1 MGNVDSEACNPAA
14 SVQAAGFLTTI
25 IFTRIQ
31 MVTMTFYR
39 RPLALKAVLLASCL
53 CAPHHAR
60 AQTVGTNLDLGAVTA
75 TGGDGG
81 TTSTLATTPGTATY
95 EALSRTPISSGQP
108 TEVISRQAIANTTSP
123 TESYDQLIALTPSV
137 QDIQPNGPV
146 AQQNYGESIRGFQY
160 SQFNTL
166 LDGIVIPGTPQTAV
180 YFTNHDIGTVDV
192 DRGPGTASTIGYAT
206 FGGTVAVNTKDP
218 SPVAEVNPY
227 VTAGSFESR
236 LYGLDL
242 ETGAQKSANGGAGFI
257 DLSDTATGAALS
269 GTTTERKN
277 VFLKWVQPI
286 GQNTVVTAVAII
298 NRSYGHTPYGT
309 TLAEIQKYGD
319 GYALTSNPGSQD
331 FTGDNDDTYNTDF
344 EYVRVASQLSDELKL
359 TDTAYTNAY
368 DHFGFQGAD
377 PNGTTCNINVS
388 TGTGCTPAVKA
399 YINGKL
405 APAGDVPGLQGQS
418 DFRDFGNI
426 LKLTRATSFGAI
438 ESGLWIDYYTQSA
451 FKFNADLSQG
461 GTPFT
466 TTATGQPFTYLYHDS
481 FTTLQPYLQAD
492 INITSQLELLAG
504 SKYTSE
510 SRGLN
515 APINKSTLLPE
526 IYHIRYTDFEP
537 SAELKYRF
545 SEQFSAY
552 AQVAKGYLAPPLGDL
567 NTKIPVNVAPQT
579 TYNYQVGTSYQAA
592 AWSASFDAYDI
603 PFQNYIASQKVSSG
617 TLYFN
622 AGGATFAGLEAEAT
636 KTLPYSFNLYANGSL
651 NDATYSNGAQ
661 VAQSPRRT
669 GAAGVT
675 YDHFGLWQSKDHLF
689 ASVIGKYVGPQYGQY
704 KLSSGSGIDSFPL
717 KSYSDTTA
725 ALDYSFFIQPKKSL
739 TVSLDVDNLF
749 NRTGIEGLA
758 GVAGDGVTPLYWTQP
773 GRSYFITISG
783 HFS

>member
-1 MGNVDSEACNPAA
+1 MIFIDRPGRATSFQCLLLAGCFF
-14 SVQAAGFLTTI
+14 AAG
-25 IFTRIQ
+25 
-31 MVTMTFYR
+31 
-39 RPLALKAVLLASCL
+39 A
-53 CAPHHAR
+53 AR
-60 AQTVGTNLDLGAVTA
+60 AQTAGNELDLGAVTA
-75 TGGDGG
+75 TGGSFG
-81 TTSTLATTPGTATY
+81 TTSVLANTPGTATY
-95 EALSRTPISSGQP
+95 EAPSRTPISSGEP
-108 TEVISRQAIANTTSP
+108 TEVISQHSIANATSP
-123 TESYDQLIALTPSV
+123 TESYDQLITITPSV

-166 LDGIVIPGTPQTAV
+166 LDGIVIPGTPETAV
-180 YFTNHDIGTVDV
+180 YFTNHDIGNVDV

-206 FGGTVAVNTKDP
+206 FGGTVAVNSKDP

-242 ETGAQKSANGGAGFI
+242 ETGALKFANGGAGFI
-257 DLSDTATGAALS
+257 DLSDTASGAALS

-309 TLAEIQKYGD
+309 TLAEIQKYGS

-344 EYVRVASQLSDELKL
+344 EYVKVASQLNAQLQL
-359 TDTAYTNAY
+359 TDTVYTNGY
-368 DHFGFQGAD
+368 YHFGFQGAD

-388 TGTGCTPAVKA
+388 TKSGCSPAEPA
-399 YINGKL
+399 YIDGKL
-405 APAGDVPGLQGQS
+405 APVGDVPGLQGQN
-418 DFRDFGNI
+418 DFRDVGNI
-426 LKLTRATSFGAI
+426 LKLTQTTAFGAI
-438 ESGLWIDYYTQSA
+438 ESGIWIDEYTQSA

-466 TTATGQPFTYLYHDS
+466 TTATGQPFTYRYRDS
-481 FTTLQPYLQAD
+481 LATVQPYLQAD
-492 INITSQLELLAG
+492 IKITPALELIAG
-504 SKYTSE
+504 SKYTDE
-510 SRGLN
+510 SRSLN
-515 APINKSTLLPE
+515 ATINKSTLLPA

-537 SAELKYRF
+537 SAEMKYRF
-545 SEQFSAY
+545 SEQWSVY
-552 AQVAKGYLAPPLGDL
+552 AQIAKGYLAPPLADL

-579 TYNYQVGTSYQAA
+579 TVNYQAGTSYQAE

-622 AGGATFAGLEAEAT
+622 AGGATFTGLEAEVT
-636 KTLPYSFNLYANGSL
+636 KTLPYQFNLYANGSL
-651 NDATYSNGAQ
+651 NDASYSNGAQ

-669 GAAGVT
+669 GAAGLT
-675 YDHFGLWQSKDHLF
+675 YDRFALWQPKDHLF
-689 ASVIGKYVGPQYGQY
+689 ASVIDKYVGPQYGQY
-704 KLSSGSGIDSFPL
+704 KLSNGVGVDSFPL

-725 ALDYSFFIQPKKSL
+725 ALDYTFNIQPKRAL
-739 TVSLDVDNLF
+739 TISLDVDNLF
-749 NRTGIEGLA
+749 DRTGIEGLA

-773 GRSYFITISG
+773 GRSYFITVSG
-783 HFS
+783 KFS